1 LLLKLAELDA
11 NAESAVRVI
20 AFFDALA
27 EQHANLDQVLR
38 SAAAL
43 AGCRVGIRSAR
54 LPGGVRVGAEGG
66 PVPAGPRSWACPVAS
81 GGEVWLER
89 AGGLLPQDEMLLERL
104 AIACASLTGTGF
116 PALAGRDD
124 PELVELVISSEAGVA
139 ERSRALS
146 LLGFTARS
154 AVQVAYV
161 TGPFAGLLDG
171 LQSRPNLV
179 RHAVLG
185 GGTVLLVAG
194 TVPRTVAADLGACVG
209 VGLAGPALDAPASW
223 QGAQQAVRFAA
234 PVQGWCSLADFEP
247 PAVVWWADLG
257 PLALLASRITT
268 IRSLPGSR
276 RRKNRWAS
284 RWAPEPGGP
293 VSRWP
298 SRCAGFA
305 IAALMSRSHVPTRA
319 SPDRARLR
327 PKSRRMDSAVRAR
340 RVPRFLSRCGG
351 SADVRL

>member
-1 LLLKLAELDA
+1 LLLKLADLDA

-43 AGCRVGIRSAR
+43 AGCRVRIRSAR

-89 AGGLLPQDEMLLERL
+89 AGGPLPQDEMLLERL

-171 LQSRPNLV
+171 LQSRSNLV

-209 VGLAGPALDAPASW
+209 VGLAVQRWMRQRRGRARSPRAGLVQPGRFRAPRGGLVGRSRPAGPAGKPDHHNSVAARVARTEEQVGFSLGTGTGRTRLTLAIALRRFRDSSPDVEVTRADASIAGRSPAPAEI
-223 QGAQQAVRFAA
+223 A
-234 PVQGWCSLADFEP
+234 PDG
-247 PAVVWWADLG
+247 
-257 PLALLASRITT
+257 
-268 IRSLPGSR
+268 
-276 RRKNRWAS
+276 
-284 RWAPEPGGP
+284 
-293 VSRWP
+293 
-298 SRCAGFA
+298 
-305 IAALMSRSHVPTRA
+305 
-319 SPDRARLR
+319 
-327 PKSRRMDSAVRAR
+327 
-340 RVPRFLSRCGG
+340 
-351 SADVRL
+351 